1 MIKKSAK
8 VLTIALVSLGLLSSP
23 ALADAAKPGQ
33 SMTHIKSEKGIAS
46 TLESL
51 GVVLYVQ
58 GGTTSAVMGDSISSP
73 EGQVVFHVP
82 VTGTKTGVEHVGSN
96 LVLFNT
102 SNNSQVLLKN
112 PLIDL
117 KSGVVK
123 AFVGSAAQEA
133 TTIFTITNAKD
144 LKAKVVNDKKTKLRT
159 TSYEGAKL
167 VLAPGIADTIVSV
180 LGLPQG
186 SLPDGLAFASAGVT
200 LYSAIKSKK

>member
-58 GGTTSAVMGDSISSP
+58 GGATSAVMGDSISSP

-123 AFVGSAAQEA
+123 AFVGSVAQEA